1 MEVPEDQRHQPAQE
15 RRPSSGGQL
24 NDNAGTRSKSAL
36 LIILVAAIAIIV
48 IVAIVVMRSGSG
60 GKAEGSGSISQTLTD
75 HSVGSEVTLYIEGRD
90 SVMAA
95 VDEGSL
101 DELIAALST
110 RSSDAQS
117 LIQSGRVI
125 TVANK
130 TRGRIVEAG
139 FAKLKVRIIEGDKLM
154 HEVWV
159 PERWVR

>member
-1 MEVPEDQRHQPAQE
+1 MEVPEDQKHQPPQE

-24 NDNAGTRSKSAL
+24 NDNSGIRSKSAL

-48 IVAIVVMRSGSG
+48 IVAIVVMRSRSGS
-60 GKAEGSGSISQTLTD
+60 KAEGSGSISQTQAD

-95 VDEGSL
+95 VDEGTL
-101 DELIAALST
+101 NELIAALST
-110 RSSDAQS
+110 RGTDAQA

-125 TVANK
+125 TVPNK
-130 TRGRIVEAG
+130 TRARIVEVG